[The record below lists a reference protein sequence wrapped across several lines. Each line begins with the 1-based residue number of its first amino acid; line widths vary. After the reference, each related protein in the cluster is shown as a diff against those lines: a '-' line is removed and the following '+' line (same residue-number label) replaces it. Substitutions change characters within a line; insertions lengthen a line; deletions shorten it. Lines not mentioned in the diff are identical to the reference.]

1 MTSKILNLEQSNAIK
16 AYNEGTSSDKLLL
29 ERLYG
34 KEVFNQKITDRVKT
48 FEDACEV
55 LGIGTSIPNVDNLR
69 KKDRASVIAQYKLL
83 VIIEAL
89 NEGWT
94 PNWDNNNEYK
104 YYPYFDMRNNTPVF
118 GDYYNWFTVSTTSS
132 HLCLKTSAL
141 AEYCGKQFIDLYKE
155 SFLFNNL

>member
-1 MTSKILNLEQSNAIK
+1 MTQTLEVTKQNAIK
-16 AYNEGTSSDKLLL
+16 AYKEADSKGKELL
-29 ERLYG
+29 ENLYG
-34 KEVFNQKITDRVKT
+34 KEVFNQKITDRVKI

-104 YYPYFDMRNNTPVF
+104 YYPYFDIRNNTPVF
-118 GDYYNWFTVSTTSS
+118 DYYNGWFTNSRTSS
-132 HLCLKTSAL
+132 RLCLKTSAL
-141 AEYCGKQFIDLYKE
+141 AEYCGKQFIDLYKDL
-155 SFLFNNL
+155 FLI